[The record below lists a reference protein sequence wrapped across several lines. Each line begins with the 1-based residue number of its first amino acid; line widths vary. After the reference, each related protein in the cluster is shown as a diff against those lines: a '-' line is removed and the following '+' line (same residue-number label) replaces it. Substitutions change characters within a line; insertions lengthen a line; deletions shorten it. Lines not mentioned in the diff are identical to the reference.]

1 MSIKQNQVTGVILA
15 GGQGSRM
22 GGLDKGLIEWQGRP
36 LIEHL
41 IAAFQTQLSSLV
53 INANRNQAIY
63 QSYGFPV
70 ISDQAPDYQGPL
82 AGLAT
87 AMHTV
92 ETPYILTIPCDSFYL
107 APDFAARMLHVL
119 NTSKADLVVAH
130 DGEQLQPTYAL
141 VPIALLP
148 NLEAFLTR
156 GERQLRAWYQQQR
169 MATVNCSDIAIMFQ
183 NINTP
188 AHYQAL
194 QEGRL

>member
-1 MSIKQNQVTGVILA
+1 MSIKQAQITGVILA
-15 GGQGSRM
+15 GGQGRRM
-22 GGLDKGLIEWQGRP
+22 GGLDKGLIVWQDRP
-36 LIEHL
+36 LIEYL
-41 IAAFQTQLSSLV
+41 LAALQTQVGALI

-82 AGLAT
+82 AGLAA
-87 AMHTV
+87 AMHTA

-107 APDFAARMLHVL
+107 APHFAVRMLQTLSTKQAEV
-119 NTSKADLVVAH
+119 VVAH

-141 VPIALLP
+141 VPITLLA
-148 NLEAFLTR
+148 NLEAFMAR
-156 GERQLRAWYQQQR
+156 GERKLRVWYGQQH
-169 MATVNCSDIAIMFQ
+169 MATVDCSDIAIMFK

>member
-1 MSIKQNQVTGVILA
+1 MSIKQEQVTGVILA

-41 IAAFQTQLSSLV
+41 ITAFQTQLSSLV

-70 ISDQAPDYQGPL
+70 ISDQTPEHQGPL
-82 AGLAT
+82 AGLTA

-92 ETPYILTIPCDSFYL
+92 KTPYILTIPCDSFYL
-107 APDFAARMLHVL
+107 APDFAARMLQAL
-119 NTSKADLVVAH
+119 NTFNADLVVAH
-130 DGEQLQPTYAL
+130 DGKQLQPTYAL
-141 VPIALLP
+141 VSVALLP
-148 NLEAFLTR
+148 NLEAFLAR

>member
-70 ISDQAPDYQGPL
+70 ISDQAPDYKGPL
-82 AGLAT
+82 AGLAA
-87 AMHTV
+87 AMHMV

-107 APDFAARMLHVL
+107 APDFVARMLHVL
-119 NTSKADLVVAH
+119 NTSKANLVVAH

-141 VPIALLP
+141 VPVALLP
-148 NLEAFLTR
+148 SLEAFLTR

-194 QEGRL
+194 QEGHL